1 MPSMSGLELAK
12 LVQQLD
18 DEIRITVMSAFDL
31 DKDQL
36 KEIRKDEYLRK
47 PMHVTQ
53 LVQTVKE
60 LLIEPKIMID

>member
-1 MPSMSGLELAK
+1 MSGLELAK

-53 LVQTVKE
+53 LVQTVRE
-60 LLIEPKIMID
+60 LLIEPRFVTG